1 MLNIATALCFGSKT
15 LLKHRRKSKLAAKI
29 EKEDRKKGKKSGG
42 SGFDQA
48 GAPFHE
54 GILPSQY
61 NMQESELERVGRVK
75 RRKEW

>member
-1 MLNIATALCFGSKT
+1 MKNHHKT
-15 LLKHRRKSKLAAKI
+15 KLAAKI
-29 EKEDRKKGKKSGG
+29 EKDDRKEKGKKKVGG
-42 SGFDQA
+42 GFQA

>member
-1 MLNIATALCFGSKT
+1 MKHHHKT
-15 LLKHRRKSKLAAKI
+15 KLASKI
-29 EKEDRKKGKKSGG
+29 EKDNRKNKGRKRGG
-42 SGFDQA
+42 NGFNQA

-61 NMQESELERVGRVK
+61 NLQESELERVGRVK

>member
-1 MLNIATALCFGSKT
+1 MKQHHKT
-15 LLKHRRKSKLAAKI
+15 KLAAKI
-29 EKEDRKKGKKSGG
+29 EKADRKQKGKKKSGG
-42 SGFDQA
+42 GGFGQA

-61 NMQESELERVGRVK
+61 NMQESELERVGRIK

>member
-1 MLNIATALCFGSKT
+1 
-15 LLKHRRKSKLAAKI
+15 LKKPKLAAKI
-29 EKEDRKKGKKSGG
+29 DKENRKQKAKGRKNS

-61 NMQESELERVGRVK
+61 NAQESELERVGRNK

>member
-1 MLNIATALCFGSKT
+1 
-15 LLKHRRKSKLAAKI
+15 LKHHHKTKLAAKI
-29 EKEDRKKGKKSGG
+29 EKEDRKGKKKGG
-42 SGFDQA
+42 GDISES

>member
-1 MLNIATALCFGSKT
+1 MNLEI
-15 LLKHRRKSKLAAKI
+15 LLKHHHKTKLAAKI
-29 EKEDRKKGKKSGG
+29 EKEDRKGKGKKSGG
-42 SGFDQA
+42 GFQA
-48 GAPFHE
+48 DAPFHE